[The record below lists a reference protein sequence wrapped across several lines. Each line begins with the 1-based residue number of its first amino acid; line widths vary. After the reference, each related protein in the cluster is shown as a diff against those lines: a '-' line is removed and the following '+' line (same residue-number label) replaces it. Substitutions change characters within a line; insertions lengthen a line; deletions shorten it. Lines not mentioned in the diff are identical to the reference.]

1 MKTLVHQ
8 INILMLRYH
17 FNVELNWMEND
28 LFRVKIGFSQA
39 LIEGFY
45 FFRVSN
51 YSQPIIRNNTRF
63 WYNWL
68 KITQNLGMTSCIKFW
83 KADHCGGG
91 EIRLPEYS
99 PIKIKVCL
107 YCVKWHVKTQLKC
120 VFFSCGKR
128 LRKGC

>member
-51 YSQPIIRNNTRF
+51 YFHPIIRNNTRF

-83 KADHCGGG
+83 KADHCAPP
-91 EIRLPEYS
+91 LPE
-99 PIKIKVCL
+99 KKKL
-107 YCVKWHVKTQLKC
+107 
-120 VFFSCGKR
+120 
-128 LRKGC
+128 